1 MRMSSR
7 RTALA
12 VPALACSLALTAC
25 FAGYDSRWGQAK
37 AAQQRAAA
45 QATPEPIGPNEEA
58 PVSSARQHTYR
69 IRLRPNAHYLAQTID
84 AERQLRELV
93 EDADRVLEPT
103 LALHLELNET
113 RPWVFDEDD
122 RLDASLSGLRRDD
135 PGSGV
140 DVVVGLIG
148 ALPRQTDALHE
159 VGYAEVLG
167 KHVVL
172 RAAGRLGE
180 HDAVD
185 RALSD
190 LSIDERER
198 VVRSRRRH
206 RAAAIFLHEIGHVL
220 GALHEAAR
228 ESLMYPGY
236 DVKMNGFGPDAV
248 LLMRL
253 ALDEK
258 DRAAVVKAQLDFVR
272 AAKQALWAPGERDA
286 GIARLEAM
294 SAPVARPPST
304 VREPSA
310 PAAPPELEGTDLER
324 YVRAME
330 AFRAGFVAP
339 AYEWARPLFDRY
351 PSSRAVQDFRCQLA
365 TVRWL
370 STDELRRECA
380 LSAALS
386 NAGAPDAH

>member
-12 VPALACSLALTAC
+12 APALACALTLTAC
-25 FAGYDSRWGQAK
+25 FMGYDSRWGQAK

-45 QATPEPIGPNEEA
+45 QATPEPIGPSEEA
-58 PVSSARQHTYR
+58 PVSTARQHTYR

-103 LALHLELNET
+103 LALHLELDET
-113 RPWVFDEDD
+113 KPWAFDQDD
-122 RLDASLSGLRRDD
+122 RLDASLSELRRDD
-135 PGSGV
+135 AGRGV

-206 RAAAIFLHEIGHVL
+206 RAAAIFLHEMGHVL

-228 ESLMYPGY
+228 ESLMYPAY

-258 DRAAVVKAQLDFVR
+258 DHAAVVKAQLDFVR
-272 AAKQALWAPGERDA
+272 AATHALWAPGERDA
-286 GIARLEAM
+286 AIARLEAM
-294 SAPVARPPST
+294 SAPAAPAPLAASVPN
-304 VREPSA
+304 A
-310 PAAPPELEGTDLER
+310 PAAPPELEGADTAR
-324 YVRAME
+324 YARAMA
-330 AFRAGFVAP
+330 AFHAGFVAP

-351 PSSRAVQDFRCQLA
+351 PSSLAVQSFRCQLA

-370 STDELRRECA
+370 PKDELRRECA
-380 LSAALS
+380 PSAALTD
-386 NAGAPDAH
+386 AGAPAAH